1 MWSYRGN
8 HTNHLDVYHLI
19 HFSSPHGL
27 FLRLSE
33 REKAELVFPNTR
45 RYRREANSSGTWPL
59 PGLWINLGRG
69 PCSFQKQNRLYHLF
83 FGDPACFF
91 IISCYDMTLRTGLT
105 RRNRIA
111 ISGGCFR
118 AVFVIGDGHLSGVV
132 QLCQFCFTELPIDHL
147 DLISSVGLVI
157 PLILAPLSEPFPP
170 HRVRRRKLGQCER
183 LCCLDRFR
191 SRRHS
196 DQQEEN
202 ACR

>member
-111 ISGGCFR
+111 ISGVVSGQSSSKVMGIFL
-118 AVFVIGDGHLSGVV
+118 ALSGSAGSALLNCRLTTLRSAPRVYNV
-132 QLCQFCFTELPIDHL
+132 EHL
-147 DLISSVGLVI
+147 QQMYSV
-157 PLILAPLSEPFPP
+157 
-170 HRVRRRKLGQCER
+170 
-183 LCCLDRFR
+183 
-191 SRRHS
+191 
-196 DQQEEN
+196 
-202 ACR
+202 